1 MKRNQIFLLFG
12 LLVLGLIFPTKSFA
26 KIEKFQSAY
35 LYNISRYME
44 WPNDYNKNE
53 FIIGVMGSN
62 AAIIPELQ
70 VVAKTKRI
78 LGKKIIIETYN
89 SPQETGNCNILFIPE
104 DQNRF
109 LSQIIK
115 KTENS
120 PILLV
125 TEKSGMLKKGANLN
139 FVFANNKLHFEI
151 EMDRIREKGLKV
163 HSKLQTLAMN

>member
-1 MKRNQIFLLFG
+1 MKHNQIILFFG
-12 LLVLGLIFPTKSFA
+12 LLLLGLILPVNSFA
-26 KIEKFQSAY
+26 KVEKFQSAY

-44 WPNDYNKNE
+44 WPTDYNENE
-53 FIIGVMGSN
+53 FIIGVMGSH

-70 VVAKTKRI
+70 VVSQTKRI
-78 LGKKIIIETYN
+78 LGKKIVIQTYS
-89 SPQETGNCNILFIPE
+89 SPQEISNCNILFIPE
-104 DQNRF
+104 NQNRF
-109 LSQIIK
+109 LPQIIK

-139 FVFANNKLHFEI
+139 FVFTNNKLQFEI
-151 EMDRIREKGLKV
+151 EMDRIRKKGLKV